1 VKSQE
6 SIAEMNVDPRS
17 EAGNWNHSGFNPAP
31 IRVITID
38 NRQLPSDRR
47 WELFRQ
53 ALESFRADQ
62 VTAADCWLVESGDL
76 ERISV
81 DDLRRSGLPV
91 VLFIDGDSP
100 LDAALVD
107 CADGI
112 LLADD
117 DAAMIASVFSSVTRR
132 SEGLLVRDLSDGT
145 AKTINALS
153 AEASRIADALAR
165 LAAVERADATEQ
177 RPVDAAFVRR
187 LIRVRRE
194 RDRYLPAEIFADPAW
209 DMLLDLMA
217 AQLEQREVPVSSL
230 CIAAAVP
237 TTTALRWIRSLSEA
251 GLFERRMDPADARRT
266 YIRLSS
272 DASAAMLAWLRAF
285 SEQFQP
291 R

>member
-1 VKSQE
+1 
-6 SIAEMNVDPRS
+6 MNVDPRF

-31 IRVITID
+31 LRVITLG
-38 NRQLPSDRR
+38 NRQLPTGRG
-47 WELFRQ
+47 WELRRQ
-53 ALESFRADQ
+53 GLESFRAEG
-62 VTAADCWLVESGDL
+62 VTAADCWLVEAGDL

-91 VLFIDGDSP
+91 VLFIDGEAP
-100 LDAALVD
+100 LDAELVD
-107 CADGI
+107 CADAI

-117 DAAMIASVFSSVTRR
+117 DAEMIGAVFAGVTRR
-132 SEGLLVRDLSDGT
+132 DSGLSVRDLSDGT

-165 LAAVERADATEQ
+165 LASVERADVPLQ
-177 RPVDAAFVRR
+177 RPIDAALVRK
-187 LIRVRRE
+187 LIRVRRD
-194 RDRYLPAEIFADPAW
+194 RDRFMPAEIFADPAW
-209 DMLLDLMA
+209 DMLLDLTA

-237 TTTALRWIRSLSEA
+237 TTTALRWIRSLTEA

-266 YIRLSS
+266 YIRLSAE
-272 DASAAMLAWLRAF
+272 ASAAMMAWLRAF
-285 SEQFQP
+285 SDQFQP

>member
-1 VKSQE
+1 
-6 SIAEMNVDPRS
+6 MNVDPRF
-17 EAGNWNHSGFNPAP
+17 EAGNWNHSGFDPAP
-31 IRVITID
+31 IRVITVG
-38 NRQLPSDRR
+38 NRQLPTDSGWQLRK
-47 WELFRQ
+47 Q
-53 ALESFRADQ
+53 AVESFRADQ

-107 CADGI
+107 CADAV

-117 DAAMIASVFSSVTRR
+117 DVAMIGAVLAGVTRHR
-132 SEGLLVRDLSDGT
+132 EGLSVRDLSDGT

-153 AEASRIADALAR
+153 AEAGRIADALAR
-165 LAAVERADATEQ
+165 LAAVERADPAEQ
-177 RPVDAAFVRR
+177 RPIDAAFVRR
-187 LIRVRRE
+187 LIRVRRD

-217 AQLEQREVPVSSL
+217 AQMEQREVPVSSL

-272 DASAAMLAWLRAF
+272 DAAAAMMAWLRIF
-285 SEQFQP
+285 SDQFAA

>member
-1 VKSQE
+1 
-6 SIAEMNVDPRS
+6 MNVDPRF
-17 EAGNWNHSGFNPAP
+17 EAGNWNHSGFDPAP
-31 IRVITID
+31 IRVITIG
-38 NRQLPSDRR
+38 NRQLPSGHG
-47 WELFRQ
+47 WELSRQ
-53 ALESFRADQ
+53 TVESFRAVH

-91 VLFIDGDSP
+91 VLYIDGDSP
-100 LDAALVD
+100 LDPALID
-107 CADGI
+107 CADAV
-112 LLADD
+112 LLPDD
-117 DAAMIASVFSSVTRR
+117 DAEMIESVLGSVTRR
-132 SEGLLVRDLSDGT
+132 DQGLSVRDLSDGT

-165 LAAVERADATEQ
+165 LAAVERADAPQQ
-177 RPVDAAFVRR
+177 RPIDAAFVRR
-187 LIRVRRE
+187 LIRVRRD

-217 AQLEQREVPVSSL
+217 AQLDQREVPVSSL

-266 YIRLSS
+266 YIRLSP
-272 DASAAMLAWLRAF
+272 DASAAMMAWLRVF
-285 SEQFQP
+285 SDQFAA

>member
-1 VKSQE
+1 
-6 SIAEMNVDPRS
+6 MNVDPRF

-31 IRVITID
+31 VRVITIG
-38 NRQLPSDRR
+38 NRQLPTGRG
-47 WELFRQ
+47 WELRRQ
-53 ALESFRADQ
+53 ALESFRAEQ

-91 VLFIDGDSP
+91 VLFIDCDSP

-112 LLADD
+112 LLSDD
-117 DAAMIASVFSSVTRR
+117 DAEMIGAVFASVTSRND
-132 SEGLLVRDLSDGT
+132 GLSVRDLSDGT

-153 AEASRIADALAR
+153 AEAGRIADALAR
-165 LAAVERADATEQ
+165 LAAVERADAPLQ
-177 RPVDAAFVRR
+177 RPIDAAFVRR
-187 LIRVRRE
+187 LIRVRRD

-217 AQLEQREVPVSSL
+217 AQLDQREVPVSSL

-237 TTTALRWIRSLSEA
+237 TTTALRWIRSLTEA

-272 DASAAMLAWLRAF
+272 EATAAMMAWLRAF
-285 SEQFQP
+285 SDQFQP